1 MGAEELAMTHEAGAY
16 DTLPAGWS
24 AATADGSDVA
34 VGTNAARPL
43 LDRNLP
49 SSSAA
54 STTTSKYD
62 ASPASPGKYNL
73 PGKYTPPQPLGDLAA
88 AAKRWAH
95 QRWWVQRV
103 SVLLAAGQA
112 ALGLAALLAA
122 VMAATRGAWGGATA
136 AALAALVG
144 WRLLAVEMV
153 QVAPPFGVACREV
166 ALPLLAA
173 YPVLS
178 LSLTRGV
185 LLLLLSAL
193 VAVAAAPPRVVLLL
207 LCLSAA
213 AATYALWRGFAAAA
227 AFRRL
232 SAALPTRTAAL
243 VAFHPSERPQ
253 LGATLEQLV
262 LTARDPES
270 KQALAGQAWLARV
283 RCDVLASIDLDRDGQ
298 VGAADVAAWFGDI
311 DAPDLTDVELAGAL
325 ALAKGANEASAAAAD
340 MDDLSPVARARNSIF
355 QAFAIPGLR
364 SKVAAKVTL
373 PAKRARADKNSIYVS
388 PGAQPALAES
398 MQLMPRLAENFPSPP
413 LA

>member
-24 AATADGSDVA
+24 AATADGSGVA

-112 ALGLAALLAA
+112 VLGLAALLAA